1 MATDVRTRMVDGAI
15 RLLATRGLAG
25 TSFAEVIDLTQTPR
39 GSIYHHF
46 PGGKDE
52 LVAAAIDR
60 SADNAV
66 ALLDQRAGDS
76 AAQVAE
82 LFLDSWRLLLT
93 HSGFAAGCAL
103 VAVTVDTDS
112 EELRARTAAAF
123 RTWRDHLAAL
133 LQRGGLEPADAE
145 QYATLLLA
153 ASEGAVLLSRSTGD
167 VSAFDTVAA
176 MLLAQVRAKT
186 ADAR

>member
-1 MATDVRTRMVDGAI
+1 VATDVRTRMVDGAI

-25 TSFAEVIDLTQTPR
+25 TSFSSVIDLTETPR

-60 SADNAV
+60 SAENAV
-66 ALLDQRAGDS
+66 TLLDQRAGES
-76 AAQVAE
+76 AERVAE

-93 HSGFAAGCAL
+93 RSGFAAGCAL

-112 EELRARTAAAF
+112 ADLRARTAAAF
-123 RTWRDHLAAL
+123 RTWQDHLAAL
-133 LQRGGLEPADAE
+133 LSRGGLSTDDAARF
-145 QYATLLLA
+145 ATLLLA
-153 ASEGAVLLSRSTGD
+153 ASEGAVLLSRATGD
-167 VSAFDTVAA
+167 TADFDAVAA
-176 MLLAQVRAKT
+176 TLLAQVRA
-186 ADAR
+186 ASD